1 MITVLVTNIKGGC
14 GKTTV
19 ATNLAGA
26 LAHTGFATTLADCD
40 HQRSSLAWA
49 ERRAAE
55 LPKVVA
61 VDWSKE
67 LGKPPKK
74 TERLIIDAPAGIRRK
89 QTEELVRAADIIL
102 LPLLPSLF
110 DETATRRF
118 LKTLDKLKPIR
129 KQKRAV
135 GLIGNRVR
143 PRTRSARELEAYLT
157 GVEHETIA
165 LLRDSQI
172 YPTCAGTGAS
182 VFDLTSRQAESV
194 IADWQPLLRFV
205 NEMSLDVKD

>member
-14 GKTTV
+14 GKTTL

-26 LAHTGFATTLADCD
+26 FALTGFATTLADCD

-49 ERRAAE
+49 ERRADG
-55 LPKVVA
+55 LPPVGA
-61 VDWSKE
+61 VDWSKA
-67 LGKPPKK
+67 LGKAPKN
-74 TERLIIDAPAGIRRK
+74 TERLVIDAPAGIRRK

-118 LKTLDKLKPIR
+118 LKTLDKLKPVR
-129 KQKRAV
+129 KHRRAV

-143 PRTRSARELEAYLT
+143 LRTRAARELEDYLAD
-157 GVEHETIA
+157 VEHGTIA
-165 LLRDSQI
+165 YLRDSQI
-172 YPTCAGTGAS
+172 YPTCAATGAS
-182 VFDLTSRQAESV
+182 VFDLKTRQAENV
-194 IADWQPLLRFV
+194 VGDWQPLLRFV
-205 NEMSLDVKD
+205 NEMSLDVKV